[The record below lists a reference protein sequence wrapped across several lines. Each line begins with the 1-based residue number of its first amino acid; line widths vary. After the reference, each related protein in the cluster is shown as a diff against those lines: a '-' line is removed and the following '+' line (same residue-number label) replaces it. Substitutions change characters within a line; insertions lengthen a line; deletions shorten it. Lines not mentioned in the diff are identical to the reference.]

1 MKKKSNYT
9 DRRQPDL
16 LKKKSRV
23 DGVYNSKNFVN
34 SERIEWLKQ
43 LYTEWLKKRHF
54 ILNKNRETYLTFEP
68 DDVDIET
75 YW

>member
-9 DRRQPDL
+9 DRRQYDL
-16 LKKKSRV
+16 LKKESKV
-23 DGVYNSKNFVN
+23 DGVHNTKNFVK

-43 LYTEWLKKRHF
+43 LYAEWLKKRHF
-54 ILNKNRETYLTFEP
+54 KLNKNRKTYLTYEP
-68 DDVDIET
+68 DDLDIDT

>member
-16 LKKKSRV
+16 LKKESRV
-23 DGVYNSKNFVN
+23 DGVCNTKNFVK

-43 LYTEWLKKRHF
+43 LYAEWLKKSS
-54 ILNKNRETYLTFEP
+54 LLENLE
-68 DDVDIET
+68 
-75 YW
+75 